1 MSEGLRS
8 VASRPL
14 SRLPR
19 PVMAAVY
26 LVLIVGALVMLFP
39 FFWMVTTSLKDLT
52 EINRIPPTL
61 LPQSWHP
68 ENYATAWN
76 KPESTF
82 GRYFLNSAIIAIG
95 GTALQM
101 FCAILAAY
109 AFARMDFPLKG
120 PLFLLFL
127 ATLMIPFEVTLIPN
141 FVTIRHLPLLGG
153 NDITGDGGRGLYD
166 SYGGILLPGLAN
178 AFSVFLLRQAF
189 LQLPRDFWDAA
200 QIDGASRWL
209 FLWRVAVP
217 LDPADGPHRDALRAA
232 GPLEGGPL
240 AADHHL
246 QRGVAPGAGGDALLP
261 QRGRAELPLPHGRR
275 HPRRAPRRR
284 PLPVRAAP
292 LHRRPGLG
300 GGQGVAGR
308 MQPATAPT
316 NRPAIRRERRRRFG
330 PRFYRPLT
338 RG

>member
-1 MSEGLRS
+1 MSEGLRR

-39 FFWMVTTSLKDLT
+39 FFWMVTTSFKDLT

-61 LPQSWHP
+61 LPQTWHP
-68 ENYATAWN
+68 QNYVTAWN

-109 AFARMDFPLKG
+109 AFARMEFPLKG

-153 NDITGDGGRGLYD
+153 NDITGAGGRGLYD

-217 LDPADGPHRDALRAA
+217 LTLPTVLTATLF
-232 GPLEGGPL
+232 
-240 AADHHL
+240 
-246 QRGVAPGAGGDALLP
+246 ALLARWKAVLWP
-261 QRGRAELPLPHGRR
+261 LIITSSEELRPVQVAMLYFRSEEGPNFQYLMAAATLVALPGVVLYLFAQRHFTE
-275 HPRRAPRRR
+275 
-284 PLPVRAAP
+284 
-292 LHRRPGLG
+292 GLASA
-300 GGQGVAGR
+300 GVKG
-308 MQPATAPT
+308 
-316 NRPAIRRERRRRFG
+316 
-330 PRFYRPLT
+330 
-338 RG
+338 

>member
-39 FFWMVTTSLKDLT
+39 FFWMVTTSFKDLT

-61 LPQSWHP
+61 LPQTWHP
-68 ENYATAWN
+68 QNYVTAWN

-141 FVTIRHLPLLGG
+141 FVTIRHLSLLGG
-153 NDITGDGGRGLYD
+153 NDITGAGGRGLYD

-217 LDPADGPHRDALRAA
+217 LTLPTVLTATLF
-232 GPLEGGPL
+232 
-240 AADHHL
+240 
-246 QRGVAPGAGGDALLP
+246 ALLARWKAVLWP
-261 QRGRAELPLPHGRR
+261 LIITSSEELRPVQVAMLYFRSEEGPNFQYLMAAATLVALPGVVLYLFAQRHFTE
-275 HPRRAPRRR
+275 
-284 PLPVRAAP
+284 
-292 LHRRPGLG
+292 GLASA
-300 GGQGVAGR
+300 GVKG
-308 MQPATAPT
+308 
-316 NRPAIRRERRRRFG
+316 
-330 PRFYRPLT
+330 
-338 RG
+338 

>member
-1 MSEGLRS
+1 MSEGLRR

-39 FFWMVTTSLKDLT
+39 FFWMVTTSFKDLT

-61 LPQSWHP
+61 LPQTWHP
-68 ENYATAWN
+68 QNYVTAWN

-101 FCAILAAY
+101 FCAILAVY
-109 AFARMDFPLKG
+109 AFARMEFPLKG

-153 NDITGDGGRGLYD
+153 NDITGAGGRGLYD

-217 LDPADGPHRDALRAA
+217 LTLPTVLTATLF
-232 GPLEGGPL
+232 
-240 AADHHL
+240 
-246 QRGVAPGAGGDALLP
+246 ALLARWKAVLWP
-261 QRGRAELPLPHGRR
+261 LIITSSEELRPVQVAMLYFRSEEGPNFQYLMAAATLVALPGVVLYLFAQRHFTE
-275 HPRRAPRRR
+275 
-284 PLPVRAAP
+284 
-292 LHRRPGLG
+292 GLASA
-300 GGQGVAGR
+300 GVKG
-308 MQPATAPT
+308 
-316 NRPAIRRERRRRFG
+316 
-330 PRFYRPLT
+330 
-338 RG
+338 

>member
-19 PVMAAVY
+19 PMMAAVY

-109 AFARMDFPLKG
+109 AFARMEFPLKG

-153 NDITGDGGRGLYD
+153 NDITGAGGRGLYD

-217 LDPADGPHRDALRAA
+217 LTLPTVLTATLF
-232 GPLEGGPL
+232 
-240 AADHHL
+240 
-246 QRGVAPGAGGDALLP
+246 ALLARWKAVLWP
-261 QRGRAELPLPHGRR
+261 LIITSSEELRPVQVAMLYFRSEEGPNFQYLMAAATLVALPGVVLYLFAQRHFTE
-275 HPRRAPRRR
+275 
-284 PLPVRAAP
+284 
-292 LHRRPGLG
+292 GLASA
-300 GGQGVAGR
+300 GVKG
-308 MQPATAPT
+308 
-316 NRPAIRRERRRRFG
+316 
-330 PRFYRPLT
+330 
-338 RG
+338 

>member
-39 FFWMVTTSLKDLT
+39 FFWMVTTSFKDLT

-61 LPQSWHP
+61 LPQTWHP
-68 ENYATAWN
+68 QNYVTAWN

-217 LDPADGPHRDALRAA
+217 LTLPTVLTATLF
-232 GPLEGGPL
+232 
-240 AADHHL
+240 
-246 QRGVAPGAGGDALLP
+246 ALLARWKAVLWP
-261 QRGRAELPLPHGRR
+261 LIITSSEELRPVQVAMLYFRSEEGPNFQYLMAAATLVALPGVVLYLFAQRHFTE
-275 HPRRAPRRR
+275 
-284 PLPVRAAP
+284 
-292 LHRRPGLG
+292 GLASA
-300 GGQGVAGR
+300 GVKG
-308 MQPATAPT
+308 
-316 NRPAIRRERRRRFG
+316 
-330 PRFYRPLT
+330 
-338 RG
+338 

>member
-8 VASRPL
+8 VASRPT

-19 PVMAAVY
+19 PMMAAVY
-26 LVLIVGALVMLFP
+26 LALIVGALVMLFP
-39 FFWMVTTSLKDLT
+39 FFWMVTTSFKDLT

-61 LPQSWHP
+61 LPQAWHP
-68 ENYATAWN
+68 ENYVTAWN

-200 QIDGASRWL
+200 QIDGAGRWL

-217 LDPADGPHRDALRAA
+217 LTLPTILTATLF
-232 GPLEGGPL
+232 
-240 AADHHL
+240 
-246 QRGVAPGAGGDALLP
+246 ALLARWKAVLWP
-261 QRGRAELPLPHGRR
+261 LIITSSEELRPVQVAMLYFRSEEGPNFHYLMAAATLVALPGVVLYLLAQRHFTE
-275 HPRRAPRRR
+275 
-284 PLPVRAAP
+284 
-292 LHRRPGLG
+292 GLASA
-300 GGQGVAGR
+300 GVKG
-308 MQPATAPT
+308 
-316 NRPAIRRERRRRFG
+316 
-330 PRFYRPLT
+330 
-338 RG
+338 

>member
-8 VASRPL
+8 VTSRPM

-19 PVMAAVY
+19 PIMAAVY

-39 FFWMVTTSLKDLT
+39 FFWMVSTSFKDLT

-61 LPQSWHP
+61 LPQTWHP
-68 ENYATAWN
+68 ENYVAAWN

-109 AFARMDFPLKG
+109 AFARMEFPLKG

-217 LDPADGPHRDALRAA
+217 LALPTVLTATLFALLARWKAVLWPLIITSSEELRPVQVAMLYFRSEEGPNF
-232 GPLEGGPL
+232 
-240 AADHHL
+240 HHL
-246 QRGVAPGAGGDALLP
+246 MAAATLVALPGVVLYLFAQRHFTEGLASAGVKG
-261 QRGRAELPLPHGRR
+261 
-275 HPRRAPRRR
+275 
-284 PLPVRAAP
+284 
-292 LHRRPGLG
+292 
-300 GGQGVAGR
+300 
-308 MQPATAPT
+308 
-316 NRPAIRRERRRRFG
+316 
-330 PRFYRPLT
+330 
-338 RG
+338 

>member
-8 VASRPL
+8 VTSRPM

-19 PVMAAVY
+19 PIMAAVY

-39 FFWMVTTSLKDLT
+39 FFWMVSTSFKDLT

-61 LPQSWHP
+61 LPQTWHP
-68 ENYATAWN
+68 ENYVTAWN

-109 AFARMDFPLKG
+109 AFARMEFPLKG

-217 LDPADGPHRDALRAA
+217 LALPTVLTATLFALLARWKAVLWPLIITSSEELRPVQVAMLYFRSEEGPNF
-232 GPLEGGPL
+232 
-240 AADHHL
+240 HHL
-246 QRGVAPGAGGDALLP
+246 MAAATLVALPGVVLYLFAQRHFTEGLASAGVKG
-261 QRGRAELPLPHGRR
+261 
-275 HPRRAPRRR
+275 
-284 PLPVRAAP
+284 
-292 LHRRPGLG
+292 
-300 GGQGVAGR
+300 
-308 MQPATAPT
+308 
-316 NRPAIRRERRRRFG
+316 
-330 PRFYRPLT
+330 
-338 RG
+338 